1 MTEREERVTAS
12 APHSPEHL
20 SVDTPLQ
27 AIWSEA
33 AAGCCESAQT
43 IQITEHGAVLQ
54 MTKCPPLGAELTLTN
69 PLSGE
74 SLVARV
80 VGAQPVLGGSRT
92 EVTVQFQRPSETFWG
107 TSFRLRKTTA
117 ELAELERLI
126 RCGDVNPR
134 ALREFRDAVDHIR
147 KTAWVVQEWT
157 ERKAQGRETETVL
170 GLLTLERIRRATQLT
185 NDLTADLQSREIPSQ
200 TAGLY
205 ELFSAVERLHQ
216 VLSTLC
222 APRGA

>member
-1 MTEREERVTAS
+1 M
-12 APHSPEHL
+12 PEKPPGGEPRPQNANRF
-20 SVDTPLQ
+20 PLEIPLEV
-27 AIWSEA
+27 IWSERD
-33 AAGCCESAQT
+33 AGHCEPAHTLQA
-43 IQITEHGAVLQ
+43 TEHGGVLL
-54 MTKCPPLGAELTLTN
+54 MKKALPLGVEATLTN

-74 SLVARV
+74 SVAARV
-80 VGAQPVLGGSRT
+80 VGVQPARGGSGS
-92 EVTVQFQRPSETFWG
+92 EVTVQFRSPSGTFWG
-107 TSFRLRKTTA
+107 SSFRLRKATA
-117 ELAELERLI
+117 ELAELERAI